1 MSEPSAGAAAR
12 AADIARNQRAC
23 ACTCVCVRARVRWC
37 VSVCV
42 CVCVFECVCMR
53 PPSATPICLTRRVR
67 VYNEPQAMRAHGSIA
82 QAPSDGKARPT
93 IDAAAGSPGLPP
105 RPYPQLREPLGCYG
119 RAQDLH
125 TRPDGRSAGPA
136 PTWQGRAQSRCRCG
150 RGEPSP
156 GADVGGV
163 SPVPVK
169 TSDETCTT
177 SVQRPSAAI
186 ARTASSS
193 AARTPS
199 PLAAAPGRSASSSS
213 AASGSTIVP
222 SGRLATLTAKTRAPL
237 GRDLFMVS
245 AARLASLCNECGT
258 CGLVGSIAVASSEPP
273 PKTHVGGARALRV
286 ALQYK
291 PWPVH
296 ARREHRRLGN
306 WCRGSTARTV

>member
-1 MSEPSAGAAAR
+1 
-12 AADIARNQRAC
+12 
-23 ACTCVCVRARVRWC
+23 
-37 VSVCV
+37 
-42 CVCVFECVCMR
+42 
-53 PPSATPICLTRRVR
+53 
-67 VYNEPQAMRAHGSIA
+67 MRAHGSIA
-82 QAPSDGKARPT
+82 HAPSDGKARST

-156 GADVGGV
+156 GEDR
-163 SPVPVK
+163 
-169 TSDETCTT
+169 TETCTT

-193 AARTPS
+193 TARTPS
-199 PLAAAPGRSASSSS
+199 ALAAAPGRSASSSS

-258 CGLVGSIAVASSEPP
+258 CGLVGSIAVASEPP